1 MIDPVREE
9 LASRARAGWPWRR
22 AVLIALA
29 VHAGV
34 GVALVLGGSARSRP
48 LSLPSVQV
56 RLTSLPLPAAKPQG
70 SAAKPAAGAPSP
82 AKPREIAKPNAR
94 TEPEKRPSVADTTT
108 RKQKAK
114 PPRPS
119 ERTTAERAP
128 GSLAPVPATPVA
140 PGGTGAASATSQGSP
155 QHGLTLGGSS
165 EPATEEAFPYAYYLN
180 RLLGMI
186 ESNWFRP
193 PVPPDTRCR
202 VRCRIDRS
210 GRLLEAGIEEPSG
223 IPAFDRAALRAVYA
237 SAPYPP
243 LPQGFGGAT
252 LTLHLEFGQ

>member
-1 MIDPVREE
+1 MIDPVSEE
-9 LASRARAGWPWRR
+9 LSRRAHTRWPWRR

-29 VHAGV
+29 IHV
-34 GVALVLGGSARSRP
+34 VAAVAVVLGESARARP
-48 LSLPSVQV
+48 ISLPSVQV
-56 RLTSLPLPAAKPQG
+56 RLTSIPLPAAKPEERGAQ
-70 SAAKPAAGAPSP
+70 SAKPAQPPSPPPEAPKPKPRAAPKEPVSP
-82 AKPREIAKPNAR
+82 AKKPAVKPK
-94 TEPEKRPSVADTTT
+94 EERPQQPKHTGSRSTSGSV
-108 RKQKAK
+108 
-114 PPRPS
+114 PP
-119 ERTTAERAP
+119 
-128 GSLAPVPATPVA
+128 APVTAA
-140 PGGTGAASATSQGSP
+140 PSAGGEAPEPSQSAGG
-155 QHGLTLGGSS
+155 HGLTLGGGSG
-165 EPATEEAFPYAYYLN
+165 PATEESFPYTYYLN

-223 IPAFDRAALRAVYA
+223 VPAFDRAALRAVYA